1 MPQGDSSLCKPTS
14 VLIQVKI
21 LSNFGFFGA
30 SIEHQDEI
38 HSSGPALKTYAHDIL
53 LSEDENTSTD
63 FHSIAKL

>member
-1 MPQGDSSLCKPTS
+1 LQATS

-21 LSNFGFFGA
+21 LSNFGFLGA

-38 HSSGPALKTYAHDIL
+38 RSSGPASKIYADDIL
-53 LSEDENTSTD
+53 LSEDENISTD